1 MNGPMRKEKVMK
13 RILICA
19 VLFCLL
25 ASPVVLAAGESHN
38 KVLNNFVSELMSLSE
53 QALTSQKKISF
64 MNPRQG
70 WCFFAVS
77 GKATVWL
84 NDEKQPL
91 MAGKAGGE
99 SAEAMR
105 QLPAGR
111 HTLQVEGQPSGLI
124 VRAIPVLQHA
134 FYEAESWIRTYGP
147 YDWEFLKKDVLPNV
161 NVMISVP
168 QNNPPHLEESTKQ
181 GLRWIGRHPTGGWY
195 AREDHLNEWTGQG
208 RSWIA
213 IAPNPFRARDDVP
226 ADEAYE
232 SWAGAVGLNEPL
244 MSGIIVDEFG
254 GGDQPKYGAFCKAI
268 ERIYANPKFKGKTY
282 SPYSYGSGILSNDL
296 SREFARAC
304 IKGGGYV
311 CIERYLAERPSR
323 QAAAS
328 HIREQMTSG
337 WNMPR
342 YEKDLPGITRK
353 TVMVLGYL
361 SQPSESL
368 NVNPAVDFKV
378 YLDMQMRF
386 LALEPAYRGL
396 GGIQMYH
403 SGYADEET
411 VRWAGRL
418 YRHYCIEG
426 KRKLLSEELG
436 FKYQLDHIRN
446 PDFAEGT
453 NNWEIQPA
461 EADSIASREHPKY
474 GHLQFRYGGAP
485 PEIGDTFLWT
495 KRSAEKANVFSQEI
509 QNLTP
514 GRLYSMK
521 MVSGDYQDLVQAKS
535 EKKLHGVSV
544 RLDNVDILP
553 GEKKSFQYIFESHY
567 ARPVDKFGGSH
578 NYYMNYHWRVFRAK
592 GATARL
598 VVSDWNSETEPGGPV
613 GQELIFNFI
622 EIQPYWDD

>member
-1 MNGPMRKEKVMK
+1 M
-13 RILICA
+13 
-19 VLFCLL
+19 
-25 ASPVVLAAGESHN
+25 
-38 KVLNNFVSELMSLSE
+38 
-53 QALTSQKKISF
+53 
-64 MNPRQG
+64 
-70 WCFFAVS
+70 
-77 GKATVWL
+77 
-84 NDEKQPL
+84 
-91 MAGKAGGE
+91 
-99 SAEAMR
+99 
-105 QLPAGR
+105 
-111 HTLQVEGQPSGLI
+111 
-124 VRAIPVLQHA
+124 
-134 FYEAESWIRTYGP
+134 
-147 YDWEFLKKDVLPNV
+147 
-161 NVMISVP
+161 
-168 QNNPPHLEESTKQ
+168 
-181 GLRWIGRHPTGGWY
+181 
-195 AREDHLNEWTGQG
+195 
-208 RSWIA
+208 
-213 IAPNPFRARDDVP
+213 
-226 ADEAYE
+226 
-232 SWAGAVGLNEPL
+232 GLNEPL

-446 PDFAEGT
+446 PDFAEGA
-453 NNWEIQPA
+453 NHWEIQPA
-461 EADSIASREHPKY
+461 EPAAWRPGSIRSTVT
-474 GHLQFRYGGAP
+474 FSF
-485 PEIGDTFLWT
+485 DTAARLRRLATPFSG
-495 KRSAEKANVFSQEI
+495 RSATPKSQTSSARKSRISRPEGF
-509 QNLTP
+509 TP
-514 GRLYSMK
+514 
-521 MVSGDYQDLVQAKS
+521 
-535 EKKLHGVSV
+535 
-544 RLDNVDILP
+544 
-553 GEKKSFQYIFESHY
+553 
-567 ARPVDKFGGSH
+567 
-578 NYYMNYHWRVFRAK
+578 
-592 GATARL
+592 
-598 VVSDWNSETEPGGPV
+598 
-613 GQELIFNFI
+613 
-622 EIQPYWDD
+622 